1 MREHTRGDKL
11 ARRVERYERE
21 ADRGLAE
28 RDAATATVQRETA
41 LTWIDRLYA
50 ERIANAIAGQREEAV
65 REIDAAEASYRGG
78 RGAQAD
84 VFAAR
89 SALIALEDKLADA
102 QNRVRVA
109 GEALARWIGEAAFG
123 PIAGAIDLKS
133 LPPHVA
139 G

>member
-1 MREHTRGDKL
+1 
-11 ARRVERYERE
+11 
-21 ADRGLAE
+21 
-28 RDAATATVQRETA
+28 
-41 LTWIDRLYA
+41 
-50 ERIANAIAGQREEAV
+50 ANAIAGQREEAV

-139 G
+139 GEHVALEDHPDIQVASRSVDLAQAEVRLAREERNPD